1 MSDGQ
6 SKRKRKKKVE
16 VIEEITTAATA
27 TDGNFSSIQR
37 DIVESGLDVFPC
49 CTRQLQTQSTV
60 SADIDIDP
68 EDEESDHCD
77 QLCEDQLLK
86 TLNNDLSVHYM
97 PAVSTEANVES
108 EIENVYKIN
117 RDKRRMR
124 RTRRANGYLN
134 IWNEYEKFFKTK

>member
-1 MSDGQ
+1 MGKCLTDNQKESG
-6 SKRKRKKKVE
+6 KKVE

-49 CTRQLQTQSTV
+49 CTRQLEMQSTV
-60 SADIDIDP
+60 SVDIDP

-86 TLNNDLSVHYM
+86 TVNNDL
-97 PAVSTEANVES
+97 
-108 EIENVYKIN
+108 
-117 RDKRRMR
+117 
-124 RTRRANGYLN
+124 
-134 IWNEYEKFFKTK
+134 